1 MQTHQLQ
8 RAEAEAE
15 SDRDSDGS
23 LESVSSEMSTHRST
37 RRRAEAEEKK
47 SKSKK
52 RKSKSSVQKNKLLQE
67 RIAQYREGKLNLPSY
82 EVIQNSLHVKT
93 GKVDL
98 QLCDDT
104 SGGTDTVQGS
114 MLIEVSN
121 LSVY

>member
-1 MQTHQLQ
+1 MRTHQLQ

-47 SKSKK
+47 SKK

-67 RIAQYREGKLNLPSY
+67 HIAQYREGKLNLPSY